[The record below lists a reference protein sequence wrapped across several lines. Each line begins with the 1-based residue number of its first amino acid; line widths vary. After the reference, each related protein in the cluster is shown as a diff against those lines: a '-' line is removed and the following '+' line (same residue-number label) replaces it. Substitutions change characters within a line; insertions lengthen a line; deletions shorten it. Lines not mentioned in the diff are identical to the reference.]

1 MRQFNWDEIQEM
13 DEFDNPTPGAYVAKI
28 CNVEDFED
36 KEYLRIEWDFAEG
49 TYKDNNQETYDRAGF
64 WPIVLIRSYKPKA
77 LGFFKVFKTALER
90 SNPGYQFR
98 ENELRQMVGKR
109 IGVVLGEEEYNK
121 NDGSIGTR
129 LYVDKTISLDAY
141 QKGDFQIPKKK
152 LLAAKSDSVENP
164 GWSGSA
170 SYMPQDSSEPLP
182 F

>member
-1 MRQFNWDEIQEM
+1 
-13 DEFDNPTPGAYVAKI
+13 
-28 CNVEDFED
+28 
-36 KEYLRIEWDFAEG
+36 
-49 TYKDNNQETYDRAGF
+49 
-64 WPIVLIRSYKPKA
+64 
-77 LGFFKVFKTALER
+77 
-90 SNPGYQFR
+90 
-98 ENELRQMVGKR
+98 MVGKR

-152 LLAAKSDSVENP
+152 LLAAKSDSAENP
-164 GWSGSA
+164 GRSGSA

>member
-1 MRQFNWDEIQEM
+1 
-13 DEFDNPTPGAYVAKI
+13 
-28 CNVEDFED
+28 
-36 KEYLRIEWDFAEG
+36 
-49 TYKDNNQETYDRAGF
+49 
-64 WPIVLIRSYKPKA
+64 
-77 LGFFKVFKTALER
+77 
-90 SNPGYQFR
+90 
-98 ENELRQMVGKR
+98 MVGKR

-152 LLAAKSDSVENP
+152 LLAAKSDSAEYPVR
-164 GWSGSA
+164 SGSA